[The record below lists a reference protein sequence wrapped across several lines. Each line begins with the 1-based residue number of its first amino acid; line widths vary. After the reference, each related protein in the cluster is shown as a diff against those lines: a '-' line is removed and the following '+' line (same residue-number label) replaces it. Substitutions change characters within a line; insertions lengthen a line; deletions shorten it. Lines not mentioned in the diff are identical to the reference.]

1 MIRRWLFIIFV
12 LGAVSALAWQRYQSE
27 VSSYSPLEFSH
38 LTDGQQARVLGRV
51 QAGSL
56 KMSANTLKGTSD
68 ASFSL
73 EAQGALTPV
82 IYAGPDMDTLREL
95 KTILAQGVRQADGSL
110 RAGRVSIA
118 PNYAYI
124 VGAYGSIALILLLFA
139 FLVERQLRKIQ
150 KTLDKEG

>member
-1 MIRRWLFIIFV
+1 MIRRWLFIFLV
-12 LGAVSALAWQRYQSE
+12 LGLVSALAWQRYQSE
-27 VSSYSPLEFSH
+27 VSSYSPLEFSR
-38 LTDGQQARVLGRV
+38 LVDGQQARVLGRV

-56 KMSANTLKGTSD
+56 KMSAND
-68 ASFSL
+68 ASFIL
-73 EAQGALTPV
+73 EEQGALTPV

-110 RAGRVSIA
+110 RAERVSIA

-139 FLVERQLRKIQ
+139 FLVERQLRQIQ